1 MNLFEKI
8 LEELKASALPTILYG
23 SGALS
28 VIVNAYLEE
37 NGVSVHG
44 FAVDREY
51 YRKSVHN
58 GKPVYILSDYV
69 ASNPSNIILAFSYLS
84 AEWENQLR
92 SVAASAGSKIYLL
105 DFPAYL
111 TLPGNHRSF
120 GSFYK
125 ENQSVFGRLRAEL
138 CDESSKTALDDFIDQ
153 KLTGVYRK
161 PFSDHPQFFDK
172 DIMEFSGHEVYVDCG
187 AYDGDTVTGFIENL
201 ERGGVFFYRKIYAFE
216 ADPKNVDAMRKNL
229 EGYDNVSIIA
239 KGVYDSTG
247 VLRFA
252 TEGTIGSRIS
262 DEGTEIEVTS
272 IDETVKDEEVTFIKM
287 DIEGSE
293 LMALKGAEKTIRRCR
308 PKLAICVYH
317 RVEDL
322 TTIPQYIKSLNP
334 DYKLYFRKYWPNAL
348 EAVLYAV

>member
-1 MNLFEKI
+1 MNLFEKM

-201 ERGGVFFYRKIYAFE
+201 ERGGYFFTEKFMLLKQILKMLMPCARTWRDMIISVSLPKVFMILPGFCGLPRREQLVPAFPMKVRK
-216 ADPKNVDAMRKNL
+216 
-229 EGYDNVSIIA
+229 
-239 KGVYDSTG
+239 
-247 VLRFA
+247 LR
-252 TEGTIGSRIS
+252 
-262 DEGTEIEVTS
+262 
-272 IDETVKDEEVTFIKM
+272 
-287 DIEGSE
+287 
-293 LMALKGAEKTIRRCR
+293 
-308 PKLAICVYH
+308 
-317 RVEDL
+317 
-322 TTIPQYIKSLNP
+322 
-334 DYKLYFRKYWPNAL
+334 
-348 EAVLYAV
+348 